1 MQSTSRHKCDIK
13 KENIQLSTFTSNHL
27 DIVTI
32 YKYQQEV
39 DKNLLQAIQL
49 MTQSEKAMLLIGD
62 FNFGYLDGSTSS
74 TEKYMKNNKF
84 KQLIN
89 EPTHIEGNILDQAH
103 FRDTRGT
110 IECRAEVQSKYYTDH
125 KSLNII
131 TRKKGNF
138 MEI

>member
-1 MQSTSRHKCDIK
+1 
-13 KENIQLSTFTSNHL
+13 
-27 DIVTI
+27 
-32 YKYQQEV
+32 
-39 DKNLLQAIQL
+39 
-49 MTQSEKAMLLIGD
+49 MTKSEKAVLVIGD
-62 FNFGYLDGSTSS
+62 FNFGYLDGCTSS
-74 TEKYMKNNKF
+74 TEKYMKDNKF

-89 EPTHIEGNILDQAH
+89 EPTHIEGNILDQPH

-138 MEI
+138 TEI